1 MNNKLPVIEHL
12 ILTQKLTN
20 EYSKLLN
27 TLKKY
32 YKFLAKTHKHIEWQ
46 NVDKYIWNNNTYN
59 IYDIILSELNNFKKT
74 KIQFM
79 ENEFNKH
86 IKYCDYA
93 EEQCIIQEKLLL
105 SVIQM
110 NKYYDGLND
119 IIETII
125 TEPIQKHIC
134 LINIVE
140 TIITEPIQKH
150 ICLINIVETIIT
162 EPIQKHI
169 CCINVDIK
177 TIYLSILRLMELH
190 IWNYK
195 FKKWTHSAFLKTL
208 KFYHQ

>member
-1 MNNKLPVIEHL
+1 
-12 ILTQKLTN
+12 
-20 EYSKLLN
+20 
-27 TLKKY
+27 
-32 YKFLAKTHKHIEWQ
+32 
-46 NVDKYIWNNNTYN
+46 
-59 IYDIILSELNNFKKT
+59 
-74 KIQFM
+74 
-79 ENEFNKH
+79 
-86 IKYCDYA
+86 
-93 EEQCIIQEKLLL
+93 
-105 SVIQM
+105 M

-119 IIETII
+119 IIETIITEPIQKHICLINIVETII

>member
-1 MNNKLPVIEHL
+1 MNNKLPFIENL

-134 LINIVE
+134 
-140 TIITEPIQKH
+140 
-150 ICLINIVETIIT
+150 
-162 EPIQKHI
+162 
-169 CCINVDIK
+169 CINVDIK

>member
-1 MNNKLPVIEHL
+1 MNNKLPIIEHL

-79 ENEFNKH
+79 EHEFDKH

-93 EEQCIIQEKLLL
+93 EEQCIIQEKMLL

-119 IIETII
+119 IVKTTIA
-125 TEPIQKHIC
+125 EPIYYIY
-134 LINIVE
+134 IY
-140 TIITEPIQKH
+140 
-150 ICLINIVETIIT
+150 NIVETIIT

-169 CCINVDIK
+169 CCINADIK